1 MVLVQSSN
9 FVGWCWKAVGL
20 RLGRFEIRGVGLVR
34 IRGVGLDQ
42 RVRGASVGLR
52 LGGYQTRLRGVRLDQ
67 AVYEV

>member
-1 MVLVQSSN
+1 
-9 FVGWCWKAVGL
+9 VGL

-67 AVYEV
+67 AVYEI